1 MKQILLNDLKW
12 EVKGYWP
19 WVPLKGTSMELGQ
32 ELMGVTDWMPATVPG
47 GVHYDLYRQGWIT
60 NSYEELNSLSCEW
73 VENRWWVYR
82 TTLKRPELKAT
93 RIELVFHGL
102 DYEAAVYADNVL
114 LGEHKGMFEP
124 AVFDVTDLLSERE
137 SLEISVL
144 LKQAPDE
151 MGQIGKTSAT
161 FTQKSRFNYKWDF
174 STRLVNVGIW
184 DDVILKVH
192 QDCSWEEV
200 SITTDADLGEN
211 GEQASGRIII
221 QASIKLMA
229 GPEYARALT
238 ASITCSDPEGNPL
251 LVQSYSV
258 LAGEVLNA
266 ELEIP
271 EPQLWYPN
279 GYGEQPLYS
288 FELKLVDEDDME
300 LDTRNLQTGLR
311 KLNYILNEGSPD
323 NALPYTVVIN
333 GRKIYIK
340 GVNMTPL
347 DHLYGNVTVEQY
359 QQMIHL
365 MKAAHINLVRVWGGG
380 IIEKKVFYDLCD
392 VNGIMVWQE
401 FIQSSSGIDNIPS
414 KQPEFLELLRKTACT
429 ALCNKRNHV
438 SLTVWSGGNE
448 LMSEP
453 NKPSDFSDSN
463 LAMLKALV
471 EQYDPQR
478 LFLPTSAS
486 GPVEYIT
493 EAKGQGHDVHGYWKY
508 MGNPYHYELYGS
520 NDNLLHSEFGVDGL
534 SSLKSLEKFLSA
546 TNQQPVS
553 MENNAVWRHHG
564 EWWDT
569 LSREEEMFGGMNNLK
584 QYSACSQW
592 MQAEGIRFVL
602 EANRRRKF
610 QNSGSIVW
618 QFNEPWPNVS
628 CTNLVDYY
636 GETKMAY
643 HWVKQAFRPLH
654 ASLDYRSLLL
664 TPGTRFQGN
673 VFVNGGDGGRVK
685 VEAEVLDAAGRSLY
699 RQTFEAE
706 GDKDHAVC
714 VGELNFSVPE
724 QKDLL
729 YFVRLSFQDVE
740 EELQEL
746 PQNLYVFST
755 AKQHLYAPALDLTG
769 GNLQVRKEG
778 SWQST
783 GIGEQSQQAHFTLYN
798 TGSEVLLHVHAEEKG
813 NRYWL
818 EAEEQFLTLFPGE
831 KRTVMVTCTP
841 KLAGGFLTGENYRS
855 TDGLPEI
862 KFCSFLTAQ
871 DETTTDEGVGNHE

>member
-1 MKQILLNDLKW
+1 MNEILLNDLKW

-47 GVHYDLYRQGWIT
+47 GVHYDLFRQGWIT
-60 NSYEELNSLSCEW
+60 NPYQELNSLSCEW

-82 TTLKRPELKAT
+82 TTLKQPELRAA
-93 RIELVFHGL
+93 RVELVFQGL
-102 DYEAAVYADNVL
+102 DYEASVYADHLL

-124 AVFDVTDLLSERE
+124 AVFDVTDLLSGRE

-184 DDVILKVH
+184 DDVVLRVH
-192 QDCSWEEV
+192 QQCFWDDV
-200 SITTDADLGEN
+200 SITTDAEFGEN
-211 GEQASGRIII
+211 DRNQISSGRITI
-221 QASIKLMA
+221 QAGIKRMA
-229 GPEYARALT
+229 GSEDDGTLT
-238 ASITCSDPEGNPL
+238 VCITCADPEGNPL
-251 LVQSYSV
+251 LVQSRLV
-258 LAGEVLNA
+258 RAGELLNA

-271 EPQLWYPN
+271 EPELWYPN
-279 GYGEQPLYS
+279 GYGKQPLYNL
-288 FELKLVDEDDME
+288 ELKLLDEAGTE
-300 LDTRNLQTGLR
+300 LDTQSFQTGIR
-311 KLNYILNEGSPD
+311 KLDYIHNVDSPD

-333 GRKIYIK
+333 GSKIYMK

-359 QQMIHL
+359 QLMIRL

-380 IIEKKVFYDLCD
+380 IIEKKAFYDLCD

-414 KQPEFLELLRKTACT
+414 KQPEFLELLHKTACT
-429 ALCNKRNHV
+429 ALCDKRNHV

-453 NKPSDFSDSN
+453 NKPSDSSDSN
-463 LAMLKALV
+463 LAMLKELV

-493 EAKGQGHDVHGYWKY
+493 DAKGQGHDVHGYWKY

-534 SSLKSLEKFLSA
+534 SSLKSLEKFLSE
-546 TNQQPVS
+546 TNRRPVS
-553 MENNAVWRHHG
+553 MENNAIWRHHG

-569 LSREEEMFGGMNNLK
+569 LSREEEMFGSMTDLE
-584 QYSACSQW
+584 QFSACSQW
-592 MQAEGIRFVL
+592 IQAEGIRFVL

-610 QNSGSIVW
+610 RNSGSIVW

-643 HWVKQAFRPLH
+643 HWVKSAFRPLH
-654 ASLDYRSLLL
+654 VSLDYRSLLL
-664 TPGTRFQGN
+664 TPSTGFQGD
-673 VFVNGGDGGRVK
+673 VYVHGGNGRK
-685 VEAEVLDAAGRSLY
+685 VEVDAEVFDAVGRCIYQQS
-699 RQTFEAE
+699 FEAE
-706 GDKDHAVC
+706 GNKDQAVGAG
-714 VGELNFSVPE
+714 VLNFNVPE
-724 QKDLL
+724 HEDAL
-729 YFVRLSFQDVE
+729 YFVRLSYQDGDE
-740 EELQEL
+740 APQ
-746 PQNLYVFST
+746 QNLYVFST
-755 AKQHLYAPALDLTG
+755 NKKHPYAPALALIG
-769 GNLQVRKEG
+769 GNLEVRQE
-778 SWQST
+778 SLWQPT
-783 GIGEQSQQAHFTLYN
+783 GAQEKSQQARFTVRN
-798 TGSEVLLHVHAEEKG
+798 TGSEVLLHVHAEERG
-813 NRYWL
+813 DRYWM
-818 EAEEQFLTLFPGE
+818 EADEQFHTLFPGE
-831 KRTVMVTCTP
+831 TKTVTVTCTP
-841 KLAGGFLTGENYRS
+841 KLSGGFLSGENYRI

-862 KFCSFLTAQ
+862 RFMSFLTAQ
-871 DETTTDEGVGNHE
+871 SRMIQVGGEKNRE

>member
-1 MKQILLNDLKW
+1 MKQILLNDLNW

-32 ELMGVTDWMPATVPG
+32 ELMGVTDWMSATVPG
-47 GVHYDLYRQGWIT
+47 GVHYDLYRQAWIS
-60 NSYEELNSLSCEW
+60 NPYEELNSLSCEW

-82 TTLKRPELKAT
+82 TTLKPPELEST
-93 RIELVFHGL
+93 RVELVFQGL
-102 DYEAAVYADNVL
+102 DYEAAVYADNFL

-184 DDVILKVH
+184 DDVVLRVH
-192 QDCSWEEV
+192 RDCSWQDV
-200 SITTDADLGEN
+200 SITTDAELGEN
-211 GEQASGRIII
+211 GGQVSGRISI
-221 QASIKLMA
+221 QASIKQMA
-229 GPEYARALT
+229 DPEHAGRVT
-238 ASITCSDPEGNPL
+238 ASITCSDPKGNPL
-251 LVQSYSV
+251 LVQSYSF

-288 FELKLVDEDDME
+288 LELKLMDEYDME
-300 LDTRNLQTGLR
+300 LDTRRFQTGIR
-311 KLNYILNEGSPD
+311 KLNYLLNEGSPD

-333 GRKIYIK
+333 GCKIYIK
-340 GVNMTPL
+340 GVNITPL

-380 IIEKKVFYDLCD
+380 IIEKKAFYDLCD

-414 KQPEFLELLRKTACT
+414 KLPEFLELLRKTACT
-429 ALCNKRNHV
+429 TLCDKRNHV

-453 NKPSDFSDSN
+453 NKPSDLGDSN
-463 LAMLKALV
+463 LAMLKGLV

-493 EAKGQGHDVHGYWKY
+493 EARGQGHDVHGYWKY

-534 SSLKSLEKFLSA
+534 SSLKSLEKFLKA

-569 LSREEEMFGGMNNLK
+569 LSREEEMFGSMSNLK
-584 QYSACSQW
+584 QFSICSQW

-610 QNSGSIVW
+610 RNSGSIVW

-664 TPGTRFQGN
+664 IPGTGFQGN
-673 VFVNGGDGGRVK
+673 VFVHGGDGGRIN
-685 VEAEVLDAAGRSLY
+685 VEAEVLDAAGRVLH
-699 RQTFEAE
+699 RQFFEAE
-706 GDKDHAVC
+706 GDKERAVC
-714 VGELNFSVPE
+714 AGELNFSVSE
-724 QKDLL
+724 DEDQL
-729 YFVRLSFQDVE
+729 YFVRLSFRNVE
-740 EELQEL
+740 EDLQ
-746 PQNLYVFST
+746 QNLYVFST
-755 AKQHLYAPALDLTG
+755 AKKHLYAPALELTG
-769 GNLQVRKEG
+769 GNLHVRQE
-778 SWQST
+778 SLWLPT
-783 GIGEQSQQAHFTLYN
+783 GVGELSHQAHFTLHN

-813 NRYWL
+813 NRYWM

-831 KRTVMVTCTP
+831 NRTVTVTCTP
-841 KLAGGFLTGENYRS
+841 KLSGGFLAGENYNS

-871 DETTTDEGVGNHE
+871 GETISDEGEGDHE

>member
-47 GVHYDLYRQGWIT
+47 GVHYDLYRQGWIS
-60 NSYEELNSLSCEW
+60 NPYEELNSLSCEW

-82 TTLKRPELKAT
+82 TTLKRPVLKAT
-93 RIELVFHGL
+93 RVELVFQGL

-184 DDVILKVH
+184 DDVVLRVH
-192 QDCSWEEV
+192 RDCSWQDV
-200 SITTDADLGEN
+200 SITTDAELGVN
-211 GEQASGRIII
+211 GEQVSGRISI
-221 QASIKLMA
+221 QASIKQMA
-229 GPEYARALT
+229 SPEYALAMT

-251 LVQSYSV
+251 LVQTSSV

-266 ELEIP
+266 ELDIP

-288 FELKLVDEDDME
+288 LELKLMDEEDMV
-300 LDTRNLQTGLR
+300 LDTRRLQTGIR
-311 KLNYILNEGSPD
+311 KLDYILNEGSPD

-347 DHLYGNVTVEQY
+347 DHLYGNVTIEQY
-359 QQMIHL
+359 QQMIYL

-380 IIEKKVFYDLCD
+380 IIEKKAFYDLCD
-392 VNGIMVWQE
+392 VNGIMIWQE

-414 KQPEFLELLRKTACT
+414 KQPEFLELLHTTACT
-429 ALCNKRNHV
+429 ALRDKRNHV

-453 NKPSDFSDSN
+453 NKPSDLSDSN
-463 LAMLKALV
+463 LAMLKSLV

-493 EAKGQGHDVHGYWKY
+493 ESKGQGHDVHGYWKY
-508 MGNPYHYELYGS
+508 LGNPYHYELYGS

-534 SSLKSLEKFLSA
+534 SSLKSLEKFLDAS
-546 TNQQPVS
+546 NRQPVS
-553 MENNAVWRHHG
+553 MEQSAVWRHHG

-569 LSREEEMFGGMNNLK
+569 LTREEEMFGSMTDLK
-584 QYSACSQW
+584 QFSACSQW

-610 QNSGSIVW
+610 RNSGSIVW

-643 HWVKQAFRPLH
+643 HWVKQAFRPQH
-654 ASLDYRSLLL
+654 ASLDYRNLML

-673 VFVNGGDGGRVK
+673 VFVHGGDGGKVK
-685 VEAEVLDAAGRSLY
+685 VDAEVLDAVGSSLY

-706 GDKDHAVC
+706 GDKDRAVC

-724 QKDLL
+724 HENLL
-729 YFVRLSFQDVE
+729 YFIRLSFRNVE
-740 EELQEL
+740 EDSHH
-746 PQNLYVFST
+746 NLYVFST
-755 AKQHLYAPALDLTG
+755 AKKHLYAPAFDLIG
-769 GNLQVRKEG
+769 GNLQVRQE
-778 SWQST
+778 SLWQSA
-783 GIGEQSQQAHFTLYN
+783 GVGEKSRQANFTLHN

-813 NRYWL
+813 NRYWM
-818 EAEEQFLTLFPGE
+818 EANEQFFTLFPGE
-831 KRTVMVTCTP
+831 KRTITVTCTP
-841 KLAGGFLTGENYRS
+841 KLAGGFLAGENYS
-855 TDGLPEI
+855 SSDGLPEI
-862 KFCSFLTAQ
+862 KFHSFLTAQ
-871 DETTTDEGVGNHE
+871 GDTIPDEGEGNHE

>member
-47 GVHYDLYRQGWIT
+47 GVHYDLYRQGWIS
-60 NSYEELNSLSCEW
+60 NPYEELNSLSCEW

-93 RIELVFHGL
+93 RVELVFQGL

-184 DDVILKVH
+184 DDVVLRVH
-192 QDCSWEEV
+192 RDCSWEDL
-200 SITTDADLGEN
+200 SITTDAELGVN
-211 GEQASGRIII
+211 GEQVSGRISI
-221 QASIKLMA
+221 QASIKQMA
-229 GPEYARALT
+229 SPEHARAMT
-238 ASITCSDPEGNPL
+238 ASITCSDPEGNQ
-251 LVQSYSV
+251 LVVQTSSV

-266 ELEIP
+266 ELDIP

-288 FELKLVDEDDME
+288 LELKLLDEEDMV
-300 LDTRNLQTGLR
+300 LDTRSLQTGIR
-311 KLNYILNEGSPD
+311 KLDYILNEGSPD

-347 DHLYGNVTVEQY
+347 DHLYGNVTIEQY
-359 QQMIHL
+359 QQMIYL

-380 IIEKKVFYDLCD
+380 IIEKKAFYDLCD

-414 KQPEFLELLRKTACT
+414 QQPEFLELLHKTACT
-429 ALCNKRNHV
+429 ALCDKRNHV

-453 NKPSDFSDSN
+453 NKPSDLNDTN
-463 LAMLKALV
+463 LAMLKSLV

-493 EAKGQGHDVHGYWKY
+493 ESKGQGHDVHGYWKY

-534 SSLKSLEKFLSA
+534 SSLKSLEKFLNA
-546 TNQQPVS
+546 ANQQPVS
-553 MENNAVWRHHG
+553 MEKSAIWRHHG

-569 LSREEEMFGGMNNLK
+569 LSREEEMFGSMNDLK
-584 QYSACSQW
+584 QFSACSQW

-610 QNSGSIVW
+610 RNSGSIVW

-643 HWVKQAFRPLH
+643 HWVKQAFRPQH
-654 ASLDYRSLLL
+654 ASLDYRNLML

-673 VFVNGGDGGRVK
+673 VFVHSGDGGKVK
-685 VEAEVLDAAGRSLY
+685 VDAEVLDAAGRVLH

-706 GDKDHAVC
+706 GDKDRAVC
-714 VGELNFSVPE
+714 VGELNFNVPE
-724 QKDLL
+724 HEKLL
-729 YFVRLSFQDVE
+729 YFVRLSFRNVE
-740 EELQEL
+740 EELQH
-746 PQNLYVFST
+746 NLYVFST
-755 AKQHLYAPALDLTG
+755 AKKHLYAPAFDLTG
-769 GNLQVRKEG
+769 GNLQVRQE
-778 SWQST
+778 SLWQSA
-783 GIGEQSQQAHFTLYN
+783 GVGEKSRQANFTLHN

-813 NRYWL
+813 NRHWM
-818 EAEEQFLTLFPGE
+818 EANEQFFSLFPGE
-831 KRTVMVTCTP
+831 KRTITVTCTP
-841 KLAGGFLTGENYRS
+841 KLAGGFLAGENYS
-855 TDGLPEI
+855 SSDGLPEI
-862 KFCSFLTAQ
+862 KFHSFLTAQ
-871 DETTTDEGVGNHE
+871 GDTIPDEGAGNHE

>member
-1 MKQILLNDLKW
+1 MKQIILNDLKW

-60 NSYEELNSLSCEW
+60 NPYEELNSLSCEW

-93 RIELVFHGL
+93 RVELVFHGL

-124 AVFDVTDLLSERE
+124 AVFDVTDLFSGRD

-184 DDVILKVH
+184 DDVVLKVH
-192 QDCSWEEV
+192 QDCSWEDV
-200 SITTDADLGEN
+200 SITTDVELGEN
-211 GEQASGRIII
+211 GKQLSGRISI
-221 QASIKLMA
+221 QASTKQMVSPGFA
-229 GPEYARALT
+229 EGLT

-251 LVQSYSV
+251 LVQTYSV
-258 LAGEVLNA
+258 LAGEVLNV

-288 FELKLVDEDDME
+288 LELKLLDEDNME
-300 LDTRNLQTGLR
+300 LDTLNLQTGIR

-401 FIQSSSGIDNIPS
+401 FIQSSSGIDNNPS

-493 EAKGQGHDVHGYWKY
+493 EAKGLGHDVHGYWKY

-534 SSLKSLEKFLSA
+534 SSLKSLEKFLKA

-569 LSREEEMFGGMNNLK
+569 LSREEEMFGDMNNLK
-584 QYSACSQW
+584 QFSACSQW

-610 QNSGSIVW
+610 RNSGSIVW

-643 HWVKQAFRPLH
+643 HWVKLAFRPLH
-654 ASLDYRSLLL
+654 VSLDYRSLLL

-673 VFVNGGDGGRVK
+673 VYVHGGDGGRVN

-714 VGELNFSVPE
+714 VGELNFSVSE
-724 QKDLL
+724 HEDQL
-729 YFVRLSFQDVE
+729 YFVRLSFRDVE
-740 EELQEL
+740 EDLQEL

-755 AKQHLYAPALDLTG
+755 AKKHLYAPALDLKG
-769 GNLQVRKEG
+769 GNLQVRQE
-778 SWQST
+778 SFWQPT
-783 GIGEQSQQAHFTLYN
+783 GIGEQSRQAHFILHN

-831 KRTVMVTCTP
+831 NRTVTVTCTP

-871 DETTTDEGVGNHE
+871 GETISDEGEGDHE

>member
-47 GVHYDLYRQGWIT
+47 GVHYDLYRQGWIS
-60 NSYEELNSLSCEW
+60 NPYEELNSLSCEW

-82 TTLKRPELKAT
+82 TTLKHPELKAS
-93 RIELVFHGL
+93 RVELVFQGL
-102 DYEAAVYADNVL
+102 DYEAAVYADNIL

-184 DDVILKVH
+184 DDVVLRVH
-192 QDCSWEEV
+192 RDCSWQDV
-200 SITTDADLGEN
+200 SITTDAEFGEN
-211 GEQASGRIII
+211 DGQVSGRISI
-221 QASIKLMA
+221 QANIKQMA
-229 GPEYARALT
+229 GPERTGRLT
-238 ASITCSDPEGNPL
+238 ASITCSDPKGNPL
-251 LVQSYSV
+251 LVQTYSV
-258 LAGEVLNA
+258 LAGGVVNA

-288 FELKLVDEDDME
+288 LELKLMDEDDIE
-300 LDTRNLQTGLR
+300 LDTRSLQTGIR

-333 GRKIYIK
+333 GCKIYIK

-380 IIEKKVFYDLCD
+380 IIEKKAFYDLCD

-429 ALCNKRNHV
+429 ALCDKRNHV

-453 NKPSDFSDSN
+453 NKPSDLSDSN
-463 LAMLKALV
+463 LAMLKGLV

-534 SSLKSLEKFLSA
+534 SSLKSLEKFLNEA
-546 TNQQPVS
+546 NQQPVS
-553 MENNAVWRHHG
+553 MENSAVWRHHG

-569 LSREEEMFGGMNNLK
+569 LSREEEMFGSMNDLK
-584 QYSACSQW
+584 QFSACSQW

-610 QNSGSIVW
+610 RNSGSIVW

-643 HWVKQAFRPLH
+643 HWVKQAFRPQH

-664 TPGTRFQGN
+664 TPGTRFHGN
-673 VFVNGGDGGRVK
+673 VFVHGVDGGKVK
-685 VEAEVLDAAGRSLY
+685 VDAEVLDATGRSLY

-706 GDKDHAVC
+706 GDKDRAVC

-724 QKDLL
+724 PEDLL
-729 YFVRLSFQDVE
+729 YFVRLSFRNIE
-740 EELQEL
+740 EESQ
-746 PQNLYVFST
+746 QNLYVFST
-755 AKQHLYAPALDLTG
+755 ANQHLYAPALNLTG
-769 GNLQVRKEG
+769 GNLQVRQE
-778 SWQST
+778 SLWQPT
-783 GIGEQSQQAHFTLYN
+783 GVGKISHQAHFTLHN
-798 TGSEVLLHVHAEEKG
+798 TGSEVLLHVHAKEKG
-813 NRYWL
+813 DRYWM

-831 KRTVMVTCTP
+831 KRKVTVTCTP
-841 KLAGGFLTGENYRS
+841 KLSGGFLAGENYCS

-862 KFCSFLTAQ
+862 KFCSFLTALG
-871 DETTTDEGVGNHE
+871 DTIPADGGEGIYE

>member
-47 GVHYDLYRQGWIT
+47 GVHYDLYRQGWIS
-60 NSYEELNSLSCEW
+60 NPYEELNSLSCEW

-93 RIELVFHGL
+93 RVELVFQGL

-184 DDVILKVH
+184 DDVVLRVH
-192 QDCSWEEV
+192 RDCSWEDL
-200 SITTDADLGEN
+200 SITTDAELGVN
-211 GEQASGRIII
+211 GEQVSGRISI
-221 QASIKLMA
+221 QASIKQMA
-229 GPEYARALT
+229 SPEHARAMT
-238 ASITCSDPEGNPL
+238 ASITCSDPEGNQ
-251 LVQSYSV
+251 LVVQTSSV

-266 ELEIP
+266 ELDIP

-288 FELKLVDEDDME
+288 LELKLLDEEDMV
-300 LDTRNLQTGLR
+300 LDTRRLQTGIR
-311 KLNYILNEGSPD
+311 KLDYILNEGSPD

-347 DHLYGNVTVEQY
+347 DHLYGNVTIEQY
-359 QQMIHL
+359 QQMIYL

-380 IIEKKVFYDLCD
+380 IIEKKAFYDLCD

-414 KQPEFLELLRKTACT
+414 QQPEFLELLHKTACT
-429 ALCNKRNHV
+429 ALCDKRNHV

-453 NKPSDFSDSN
+453 NKPSDLNDTN
-463 LAMLKALV
+463 LAMLKSLV

-493 EAKGQGHDVHGYWKY
+493 ESKGQGHDVHGYWKY

-534 SSLKSLEKFLSA
+534 SSLKSLEKFLNA
-546 TNQQPVS
+546 ANQQPVS
-553 MENNAVWRHHG
+553 MEKSAIWRHHG

-569 LSREEEMFGGMNNLK
+569 LSREEEMFGSMNDLK
-584 QYSACSQW
+584 QFSACSQW

-610 QNSGSIVW
+610 RNSGSIVW

-643 HWVKQAFRPLH
+643 HWVKQAFRPQH
-654 ASLDYRSLLL
+654 ASLDYRNLML

-673 VFVNGGDGGRVK
+673 VFVHSGDGGKVK
-685 VEAEVLDAAGRSLY
+685 VDAEVLDAAGRVLH

-706 GDKDHAVC
+706 GDKDRAVC
-714 VGELNFSVPE
+714 VGELNFNVPE
-724 QKDLL
+724 HEKLL
-729 YFVRLSFQDVE
+729 YFVRLSFRNVE
-740 EELQEL
+740 EELQH
-746 PQNLYVFST
+746 NLYVFST
-755 AKQHLYAPALDLTG
+755 AKKHLYAPAFDLTG
-769 GNLQVRKEG
+769 GNLQVRQE
-778 SWQST
+778 SLWQSADV
-783 GIGEQSQQAHFTLYN
+783 GEKSRQANFTLHN

-813 NRYWL
+813 NRHWM
-818 EAEEQFLTLFPGE
+818 EANEQFFSLFPGE
-831 KRTVMVTCTP
+831 KRTITVTCTP
-841 KLAGGFLTGENYRS
+841 KLAGGFLAGENYS
-855 TDGLPEI
+855 SSDGLPEI
-862 KFCSFLTAQ
+862 KFHSFLTAQ
-871 DETTTDEGVGNHE
+871 GDTIPDEGAGNHE